1 MTDPVEPGSTSGQP
15 KDGGDSQQAFWRVA
29 ILVGKAALAI
39 CALALAIG
47 LAKFGYDSIKS
58 ETSTK
63 PRSLEA
69 QLSRVGPAA
78 VQEWRLATA
87 DHEIIAAAAAACT
100 KIVDLDS
107 LPNYIRAQLRLDL
120 LPNGSIGQSPF
131 DENTRKEP
139 KEFVLSNFMRA
150 AIYLSDSISRGRIV
164 SAATANDNYSTMFWF
179 QLAIVGIGAITT
191 ILISIKS
198 IAPTDNSGKAISL
211 SLWVGIFAIIFSS
224 IGTATSALN
233 SFYGPRE
240 SYLKTERSLS
250 ALRQLH
256 SEIAAK
262 IASTTDADK
271 CPRLNPA
278 NKDDPYGKQ
287 IQDWTTRLGG
297 ILNSADS
304 GSSSSTNSSAT
315 APTDLKSR
323 PGSQ

>member
-1 MTDPVEPGSTSGQP
+1 MVEPAP
-15 KDGGDSQQAFWRVA
+15 PDSPPEPATDRADSRRAFWRVA
-29 ILVGKAALAI
+29 SLVGKIALGI

-47 LAKFGYDSIKS
+47 LAKFGYDAVKPSTSEKS
-58 ETSTK
+58 RT
-63 PRSLEA
+63 LEA
-69 QLSRVGPAA
+69 QFTRIGPAA
-78 VQEWRLATA
+78 FQEWRLATG

-100 KIVDLDS
+100 KIADLDS

-139 KEFVLSNFMRA
+139 KQFALSNYMRA
-150 AIYLSDSISRGRIV
+150 AIYLSDSISRGRIE
-164 SAATANDNYSTMFWF
+164 SAATASDNYSSMFWF

-198 IAPTDNSGKAISL
+198 IAPPDSPGKAISL
-211 SLWVGIFAIIFSS
+211 SLWVGILAIIFSS

-240 SYLKTERSLS
+240 SYLKSERSLS

-262 IASTTDADK
+262 IASSTDPDK
-271 CPRLNPA
+271 CPKLNPA
-278 NKDDPYGKQ
+278 SKDDPYGKQ

-297 ILNSADS
+297 ILNASDS
-304 GSSSSTNSSAT
+304 GSSSSSNSSST